1 MNPGSFYFRTALL
14 VVFLLMGITT
24 EGWSMETVDH
34 GIFEGLLKKYVKNG
48 EVDYAGF
55 KSEEQRLTQYLK
67 LLEQTRTQDLSRNE
81 QLAFYIDAYNACTI
95 KLVLGGYPGIKSIK
109 ELGSFLESP
118 WKKESCRIDGRH
130 LSLDDIEH
138 GIIRLGFREP
148 RIHFAVNCASKSC
161 PSLLSEPYRGDV
173 LEQQLD
179 KATRD
184 FINNPN
190 RNYLSGS
197 TLHVSR
203 IFDWYGKDFKE
214 GIVAFF
220 LEYAEGDLKNQLEQ
234 KRDRIKIEYLDYDW
248 SLNGK

>member
-34 GIFEGLLKKYVKNG
+34 GIFEDLLRKYVKNG

-67 LLEQTRTQDLSRNE
+67 LLEQIRTQDLSRNE

-95 KLVLGGYPGIKSIK
+95 KLVLGGYPRIKSIK
-109 ELGSFLESP
+109 ELRSFLESP

-138 GIIRLGFREP
+138 GIIRPRFREP
-148 RIHFAVNCASKSC
+148 RVHFAVNCASKSC
-161 PSLLSEPYRGDV
+161 PSLLSEPYRGDA
-173 LEQQLD
+173 LERQLD

-190 RNYLSGS
+190 RNYLRGS

-214 GIVAFF
+214 GTVAFF